1 MMRDVAASEVITA
14 WALDMWAR
22 YMANDAGELRRM
34 LWYPDRSCGLSGGG
48 AVTEDG
54 WQDLED
60 ECNSNIVTIVNRVV
74 LDLPPAMRMAIEIE
88 AGLMVAIV
96 TVREGVLE
104 DAKGRIYRALVAGG
118 VA

>member
-22 YMANDAGELRRM
+22 HMANDAGELRRM
-34 LWYPDRSCGLSGGG
+34 LWYPDRSCGLSCGG

-88 AGLMVAIV
+88 AGLMAAIV